1 MTLQSS
7 RTDISSDCLKSLT
20 GANCNLG
27 FMKSFF
33 FYIILWEVQ
42 TGKLN

>member
-33 FYIILWEVQ
+33 FLYYTVGGANW
-42 TGKLN
+42 